1 MVFFVSIEVWI
12 VLEKKLHAINCV
24 TFGIRWWIFG
34 VGHLVQLGCFVFCTV
49 MRKYYHFLRATGHD
63 DDSVHAELLMDFQ
76 IGEGIVWEWWG
87 ESANIFDIGEKLV
100 FEFRSHQAILFDI
113 EDKN

>member
-1 MVFFVSIEVWI
+1 
-12 VLEKKLHAINCV
+12 
-24 TFGIRWWIFG
+24 
-34 VGHLVQLGCFVFCTV
+34 

-113 EDKN
+113 EDKNWLFFLDKLCGIDLFISF